1 MEDHNNNPTTALPD
15 DNKKPT
21 PRSIFNDIIKAAQ
34 IYWCPLDPIPAAY
47 RRMGHMTAWG
57 ERSLRV
63 DLSYRPKGEQIRLQ
77 VILADQVREN
87 SETFQDLLWR
97 ANAAYSN
104 AKVIFDRNL
113 RVVDRLNQETSS
125 ICFQAVEPLSLEI
138 EAQATT
144 KRFRIVARLE
154 FLDFRKREL
163 QRLRARLSDPRCLA
177 AVEPEVVHAALKG
190 L

>member
-1 MEDHNNNPTTALPD
+1 VLPSGALG
-15 DNKKPT
+15 K
-21 PRSIFNDIIKAAQ
+21 RGGGNDFRHRAAEGVDA
-34 IYWCPLDPIPAAY
+34 PHLVRGPAGDKQPATIWSE
-47 RRMGHMTAWG
+47 H
-57 ERSLRV
+57 
-63 DLSYRPKGEQIRLQ
+63 DLIG
-77 VILADQVREN
+77 VFA
-87 SETFQDLLWR
+87 
-97 ANAAYSN
+97 
-104 AKVIFDRNL
+104 DRNL
-113 RVVDRLNQETSS
+113 IDDLQLSGVDDHDPRTCPVAHIRQATAFSKLDVVGPASDLKDAAILFSRSHHLDRVVDRLNQETSS

>member
-1 MEDHNNNPTTALPD
+1 VFA
-15 DNKKPT
+15 
-21 PRSIFNDIIKAAQ
+21 
-34 IYWCPLDPIPAAY
+34 
-47 RRMGHMTAWG
+47 
-57 ERSLRV
+57 
-63 DLSYRPKGEQIRLQ
+63 
-77 VILADQVREN
+77 
-87 SETFQDLLWR
+87 
-97 ANAAYSN
+97 
-104 AKVIFDRNL
+104 DRNL
-113 RVVDRLNQETSS
+113 IDDLQLSGVDDHDPRTCPVAHIRQATAFSKLDVVGPASDLKDAAILFSRSHHLDRVVDRLNQETSS